1 MAVAKAK
8 TVIVVCV
15 KSRQIADDRYIRGK
29 KYKVPVS
36 ILETYPNEFVAESDL
51 VEEVTE

>member
-29 KYKVPVS
+29 KYRVPVS

>member
-8 TVIVVCV
+8 TVVVVCI
-15 KSRQIADDRYIRGK
+15 KTRQIADDRYIRGK

-51 VEEVTE
+51 VEEVNE